1 MIGVVLLLVRIEP
14 RRLALPAV
22 LIALTLVLI
31 VFIDAQFIGGFRPL
45 DSGDDGLTYEGY
57 ARRIVRH
64 LLSGD
69 FAAALR
75 GEEYVYFFAPG
86 MRYVRAARA
95 VLFGDTFLGYLS
107 MILAF
112 PLIVHALFARF
123 LTPRWALVIVLL
135 FVATPLG
142 ALFGSSL
149 FYYVVWASRGFADP
163 LAFILLFAAIVLMVP
178 PAKRRTARHV
188 APVRGRPPVRGGDVL
203 PAQPAAGVGRDGRR
217 RRRDVA
223 VAAPARPRRGAWRR
237 VSARSRCRRCTITCS
252 PMSSCRSPPARTCP
266 RPW

>member
-1 MIGVVLLLVRIEP
+1 MVGVVLLLVRIEP
-14 RRLALPAV
+14 RRLALPAT

-31 VFIDAQFIGGFRPL
+31 VFVDAQFIGGFRPL

-69 FAAALR
+69 IAAALR
-75 GEEYVYFFAPG
+75 GEESVYFFAPG
-86 MRYVRAARA
+86 MRYVRALEQF
-95 VLFGDTFLGYLS
+95 LFGDTFLGYLT

-149 FYYVVWASRGFADP
+149 FHYVVWASRGFADP
-163 LAFILLFAAIVLMVP
+163 LAFILLFAAIVLVVP
-178 PAKRRTARHV
+178 PRSGETTQRA
-188 APVRGRPPVRGGDVL
+188 APVRGWPPVRRGDVL
-203 PAQPAAGVGRDGRR
+203 PAQPTARVGGHGGGRR
-217 RRRDVA
+217 R
-223 VAAPARPRRGAWRR
+223 
-237 VSARSRCRRCTITCS
+237 
-252 PMSSCRSPPARTCP
+252 
-266 RPW
+266 